1 MAPDCPENLS
11 WEFVRW
17 IWNYP
22 TRSRPRV
29 MVRIEGHSA
38 DTEIIV
44 LQSQKDI
51 DRFLA
56 RLA

>member
-1 MAPDCPENLS
+1 M
-11 WEFVRW
+11 
-17 IWNYP
+17 WNYP

-38 DTEIIV
+38 DIEIIV

-56 RLA
+56 RLAG